1 MKTLFHIKHKART
14 HRVAIAGFTM
24 LEMMVTVAI
33 FLFVVGAMVSVQIF
47 GLRVYTLSATKL
59 TATAGGRE
67 ALNTIRDAIR
77 SSKEVYVG
85 MYSAGSFTRITNGA
99 PQIGNALQ
107 IFSTTNLIATNF
119 QVIYQNPASNMVLSR
134 VGNSGTQDVLAQ
146 YMTNYYCFQAT
157 DYTGTNVFTN
167 YNNCPVINMT
177 MKFFQWEYPIG
188 FVGTNALNAYDYYYL
203 RTRISRRSKE

>member
-1 MKTLFHIKHKART
+1 MKTLFHIKRKART
-14 HRVAIAGFTM
+14 HRVAIAGFTL

-85 MYSAGSFTRITNGA
+85 IYSGGSFTRITNGA
-99 PQIGNALQ
+99 PQIGNRIHVQCCCNDTFGDAVC
-107 IFSTTNLIATNF
+107 FSKLCAC
-119 QVIYQNPASNMVLSR
+119 MVC
-134 VGNSGTQDVLAQ
+134 
-146 YMTNYYCFQAT
+146 Y
-157 DYTGTNVFTN
+157 
-167 YNNCPVINMT
+167 
-177 MKFFQWEYPIG
+177 K
-188 FVGTNALNAYDYYYL
+188 
-203 RTRISRRSKE
+203 